1 MGWWHQVET
10 PEELQEGAVTFPRRV
25 PILSWQL
32 ILASLMTTHTSK
44 SHPAQGG
51 RVNILHLVLTGTQH
65 YKVKKSENLINAQC
79 MGRAAQVLFRVL
91 GHRHCKVTFW
101 NFNALVYPCS
111 LWSRWSPWI
120 PLCFQLCDQ
129 VQKAIFKDNNGPYK
143 ARGELFCLYPLLSK
157 EAFQRQTLPLNCIS
171 HQLIVQQ
178 GFIVKSPPP
187 SIW

>member
-1 MGWWHQVET
+1 MET

-91 GHRHCKVTFW
+91 GHRHRKVTF
-101 NFNALVYPCS
+101 
-111 LWSRWSPWI
+111 
-120 PLCFQLCDQ
+120 
-129 VQKAIFKDNNGPYK
+129 
-143 ARGELFCLYPLLSK
+143 
-157 EAFQRQTLPLNCIS
+157 
-171 HQLIVQQ
+171 
-178 GFIVKSPPP
+178 
-187 SIW
+187 